1 MENYKVIINRSGES
15 EDELMHYGVKGQ
27 KWGVR
32 RYQNEDGTLTDAGK
46 KRNARIGA
54 TLERRGNAY
63 QKRANMALN
72 KQQKLQSKRIDAW
85 KISDDPSLIKMPEQE
100 GILFDKYVANR
111 KMADKMYE
119 IRSTAIKDLSAE
131 QIQKGR
137 RYINASPAIGYILA
151 GPIGAGVAVGTNESQ
166 ASKYIKEYE
175 QSH

>member
-1 MENYKVIINRSGES
+1 MENYNIIIHRAGES

-54 TLERRGNAY
+54 TLERRGDAY
-63 QKRANMALN
+63 QLKANHAIRR
-72 KQQKLQSKRIDAW
+72 QQKLQSRRLDEWNRSNGTKGIE
-85 KISDDPSLIKMPEQE
+85 MPAQE
-100 GILFDKYVANR
+100 GRLFDKYVTNQ
-111 KMADKMYE
+111 KMADKMYK
-119 IRSTAIKDLSAE
+119 IRDVAVKDLSEE

-137 RYINASPAIGYILA
+137 RYVNASPAIGYILA
-151 GPIGAGVAVGTNESQ
+151 GPIGVGVTVGTNEAQ

-175 QSH
+175 QTH